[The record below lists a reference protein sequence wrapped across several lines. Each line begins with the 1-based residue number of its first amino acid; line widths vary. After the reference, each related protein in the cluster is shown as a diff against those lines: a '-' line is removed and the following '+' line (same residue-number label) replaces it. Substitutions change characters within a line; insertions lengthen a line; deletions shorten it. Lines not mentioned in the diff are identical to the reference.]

1 MPKNDTNSKF
11 MPNGFIWGHRLNG
24 DQDASMVLME
34 FLNAIQ
40 NLSFSKY
47 DPDNFIFK
55 IPKRLVLRTLLFN
68 NPHIESI
75 GEKATD
81 PWGEWEKLFRENEEN
96 TPLFTSASSWNSNYL
111 RKAFSV
117 SDSDSSAGVTER
129 ERQSFENF
137 ARTLRFI
144 RSSAL
149 NIRSEK
155 RWSSCFVFPWGADCL
170 YVDMDQT
177 GVADKKYF
185 SRGGILVYLMLA
197 HAENRDELERLVRSR
212 ILDSG
217 NPLNEICKTLQGED
231 ESWSIPND
239 SVDEMG
245 SFLPAES
252 DLTADDRAHF
262 NSFCDD
268 LIQVLRLSLPA
279 PDMLRHLRDAI
290 GLHLIKWILDRGRW
304 AIGKPE
310 NENTIICEMLQKKS
324 TEIRR
329 ISKENF
335 IENNKQSEAGLRIR
349 VNKKLNEIRDAQ
361 LDDGIVDED
370 CFRQS
375 VKDQFGFDKNYFSE
389 ISSLSEKEF
398 IKRVTDDELVTHRN
412 HMGKALG
419 VYARNIGLA
428 TKLYSNAYRYAPSNS
443 LLKSLVMILVDKK
456 RMLLTDFL
464 DKAYTKFGIVI
475 GPAEAR
481 KARVQER
488 RGTEEKQFEENQKL
502 LIDRLK
508 SIGLLIS
515 LSDGFPYVINR
526 YAATEE

>member
-1 MPKNDTNSKF
+1 
-11 MPNGFIWGHRLNG
+11 
-24 DQDASMVLME
+24 
-34 FLNAIQ
+34 
-40 NLSFSKY
+40 
-47 DPDNFIFK
+47 
-55 IPKRLVLRTLLFN
+55 
-68 NPHIESI
+68 
-75 GEKATD
+75 
-81 PWGEWEKLFRENEEN
+81 
-96 TPLFTSASSWNSNYL
+96 
-111 RKAFSV
+111 
-117 SDSDSSAGVTER
+117 
-129 ERQSFENF
+129 
-137 ARTLRFI
+137 
-144 RSSAL
+144 
-149 NIRSEK
+149 
-155 RWSSCFVFPWGADCL
+155 
-170 YVDMDQT
+170 
-177 GVADKKYF
+177 
-185 SRGGILVYLMLA
+185 
-197 HAENRDELERLVRSR
+197 
-212 ILDSG
+212 
-217 NPLNEICKTLQGED
+217 
-231 ESWSIPND
+231 
-239 SVDEMG
+239 
-245 SFLPAES
+245 
-252 DLTADDRAHF
+252 
-262 NSFCDD
+262 
-268 LIQVLRLSLPA
+268 
-279 PDMLRHLRDAI
+279 
-290 GLHLIKWILDRGRW
+290 
-304 AIGKPE
+304 
-310 NENTIICEMLQKKS
+310 MLQKKS